1 LTNTAPLYEKF
12 RPTEIKDYLFSE
24 LSNKTLIESYL
35 KNKNI
40 PSIIFSGPAGCGK
53 TTLAKII
60 GNSSDREF
68 ISFSA
73 VLDGI
78 PKIRSIVKDIK
89 EGSILF
95 VDEIHRFNKAQQDA
109 FLPLIESGKIVLIGA
124 TTENPS
130 YSLNKALLSRVKV
143 IRLRS
148 FKFDELKIIA
158 NNFLEK
164 INFKIP
170 NEHIELIIK
179 NSNKDARLLLRIISE
194 INELNLESKD
204 QIQEYIQNSSFFNY
218 DKNSKMHYDLISAFI
233 KSLRG
238 SDPDAALY
246 YGFRI
251 IMAGEDPRYVIRRMI
266 IFAAED
272 ISNSDPRAVLIAKN
286 CLDCFNLIG
295 MPEAEII
302 ISQCI
307 TYLATAPKSNR
318 SYIALK
324 KVKDLINQNKN
335 LEVPADLKD
344 SSINYQY
351 PHDFENSYIKNK
363 SYLPNKIRNEILYS
377 PSQRGYEKIIFE
389 RIKYLKK

>member
-1 LTNTAPLYEKF
+1 MTNTAPLYEKF